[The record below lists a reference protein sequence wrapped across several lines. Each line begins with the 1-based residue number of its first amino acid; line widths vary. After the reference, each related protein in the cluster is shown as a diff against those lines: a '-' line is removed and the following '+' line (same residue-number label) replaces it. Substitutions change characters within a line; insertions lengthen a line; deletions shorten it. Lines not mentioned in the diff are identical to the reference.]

1 MLGSRLSAIAYPLL
15 VLTLTGS
22 PVVAG
27 WAGCAVTAPSILV
40 YLPAGALVDRWD
52 PRTAMLVSEVGR
64 GAAIATVVVALAFGD
79 PSVPQLVAVAISE
92 GILEVFS
99 ALSER
104 RFVCSLAEPEK
115 VASTLARSEARTH
128 MAILIGRP
136 LGGLLF
142 GLGRALPFFAD
153 AISFAVSVGTLLR
166 IGNRGRTRPE
176 KAANRRLGREVCE
189 GLRWL
194 ASDRYS
200 RVALPLTAGATIIG
214 QGLIMVFLAEAH
226 AHHMPPVAVG
236 VALAASGGGGAL
248 GAAAA
253 SWLIP
258 RIGYSLLHIQMWIWT
273 CTFMVLALLG
283 DPSFSW
289 VAIVMA
295 ILGFTGALG
304 NIEFDT
310 YLVRKTPE
318 KMLARV
324 ISVGRL
330 ASFGALAVGPPL
342 GGIFAERYGL
352 RHATFLLFIAAAFLA
367 VVAAAT
373 SLASRWVGARSFAL
387 LVARRCRL
395 RP

>member
-1 MLGSRLSAIAYPLL
+1 MQATLVTKDGQPTIPLRRNRDLQLLLAGSSVSLLTRRLSAIAYPLL

-136 LGGLLF
+136 LCG
-142 GLGRALPFFAD
+142 P
-153 AISFAVSVGTLLR
+153 LLR

-236 VALAASGGGGAL
+236 VALAASG
-248 GAAAA
+248 
-253 SWLIP
+253 
-258 RIGYSLLHIQMWIWT
+258 
-273 CTFMVLALLG
+273 
-283 DPSFSW
+283 
-289 VAIVMA
+289 
-295 ILGFTGALG
+295 
-304 NIEFDT
+304 
-310 YLVRKTPE
+310 
-318 KMLARV
+318 
-324 ISVGRL
+324 
-330 ASFGALAVGPPL
+330 
-342 GGIFAERYGL
+342 
-352 RHATFLLFIAAAFLA
+352 
-367 VVAAAT
+367 
-373 SLASRWVGARSFAL
+373 
-387 LVARRCRL
+387 
-395 RP
+395 